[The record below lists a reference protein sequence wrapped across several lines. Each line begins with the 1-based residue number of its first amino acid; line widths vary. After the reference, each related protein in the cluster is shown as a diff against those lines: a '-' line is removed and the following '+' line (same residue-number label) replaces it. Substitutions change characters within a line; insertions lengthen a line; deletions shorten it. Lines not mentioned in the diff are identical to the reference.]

1 MNGNVLRYK
10 RTYTITAVMVP
21 TEHLDEVREF
31 FREIDADEKASAVL
45 RRATTASA
53 TGATA
58 TN

>member
-1 MNGNVLRYK
+1 
-10 RTYTITAVMVP
+10 MVP
-21 TEHLDEVREF
+21 TEHLEEVREF
-31 FREIDADEKASAVL
+31 FRVIDADEKASAVL